1 MEEKIARQ
9 KIKYIIA
16 IWANTKDETDDYT
29 YSKNMLEIRNRLY
42 ELSADKDYEDDYRV
56 LLKVRTETI
65 DDHKGC
71 MQIEIKCTKTTNN
84 DKIDNTNE

>member
-9 KIKYIIA
+9 KIKDIIA

-71 MQIEIKCTKTTNN
+71 MQIEIKCTKTNN
-84 DKIDNTNE
+84 DKIDNTNK

>member
-1 MEEKIARQ
+1 MEEKVARQ
-9 KIKYIIA
+9 KIKDIIA

-71 MQIEIKCTKTTNN
+71 MQIEIKCTKTNN
-84 DKIDNTNE
+84 DKIDSTNE

>member
-9 KIKYIIA
+9 KIKDIIA

-42 ELSADKDYEDDYRV
+42 ELSADKNYEDDYRV

-71 MQIEIKCTKTTNN
+71 MQIEIKCTKTNN

>member
-9 KIKYIIA
+9 KIKDIIA
-16 IWANTKDETDDYT
+16 IRANTKDETDDYT

-71 MQIEIKCTKTTNN
+71 MQIEIKCTKTNN

>member
-9 KIKYIIA
+9 KIKDIIA
-16 IWANTKDETDDYT
+16 IWANTKDETDDYS

-71 MQIEIKCTKTTNN
+71 MQIEIKCTKTNN
-84 DKIDNTNE
+84 DKIDNPDE

>member
-9 KIKYIIA
+9 KIKDIIA

-42 ELSADKDYEDDYRV
+42 ELSADKNYEDDYHV

-65 DDHKGC
+65 DDHKSC
-71 MQIEIKCTKTTNN
+71 MQIEIKCTKANN

>member
-9 KIKYIIA
+9 KIKDIIA

-71 MQIEIKCTKTTNN
+71 MQIEIKCTKTNN

>member
-9 KIKYIIA
+9 KIKDIIA

-42 ELSADKDYEDDYRV
+42 ELSADKDYEDDFSV
-56 LLKVRTETI
+56 LLKVKTETM
-65 DDHKGC
+65 DEHKGC
-71 MQIEIKCTKTTNN
+71 MQIEIKCTKTN
-84 DKIDNTNE
+84 DNKVKNTSK

>member
-9 KIKYIIA
+9 KIKDIIA

-71 MQIEIKCTKTTNN
+71 MQIEIKCTKTNN
-84 DKIDNTNE
+84 DKIDNTDE

>member
-9 KIKYIIA
+9 KIKDIIA

-42 ELSADKDYEDDYRV
+42 ELSADKDYEDDFSV
-56 LLKVRTETI
+56 LLKVKTETV
-65 DDHKGC
+65 DNHKGC
-71 MQIEIKCTKTTNN
+71 MQIEIKCTKTN
-84 DKIDNTNE
+84 DNKVKNTNK

>member
-9 KIKYIIA
+9 KIKDIIA

-65 DDHKGC
+65 DHQKVS
-71 MQIEIKCTKTTNN
+71 MQIELKCTKTNN
-84 DKIDNTNE
+84 YKIDNTNE

>member
-9 KIKYIIA
+9 KIKDIIA

-71 MQIEIKCTKTTNN
+71 MQIEIKCTKTN
-84 DKIDNTNE
+84 DNKIDNIDE

>member
-9 KIKYIIA
+9 KIKNIIA

-71 MQIEIKCTKTTNN
+71 MQIEIKCTKTNN
-84 DKIDNTNE
+84 DEIDNIN

>member
-1 MEEKIARQ
+1 MEEKIARK
-9 KIKYIIA
+9 KIKDIIA
-16 IWANTKDETDDYT
+16 IWANTQDETDDYT

-42 ELSADKDYEDDYRV
+42 ELSADKDYEDDFSV
-56 LLKVRTETI
+56 LLKVKTETI

-71 MQIEIKCTKTTNN
+71 MQIEIKCTKTNN

>member
-9 KIKYIIA
+9 KIKDIIA

-71 MQIEIKCTKTTNN
+71 MQIEIKCTKTNN
-84 DKIDNTNE
+84 DEIDNINE

>member
-9 KIKYIIA
+9 KIKDIIA
-16 IWANTKDETDDYT
+16 IWANTKYETDDYT

-71 MQIEIKCTKTTNN
+71 MQIEIKCTKTN
-84 DKIDNTNE
+84 DNKIKNTNE

>member
-9 KIKYIIA
+9 KIKDIIA

-65 DDHKGC
+65 NDHKGC
-71 MQIEIKCTKTTNN
+71 MQIEIKCTKTNN
-84 DKIDNTNE
+84 DKIDNTDE

>member
-9 KIKYIIA
+9 KIKDIIA
-16 IWANTKDETDDYT
+16 IWANTQDETDDYT
-29 YSKNMLEIRNRLY
+29 YSKNMLEIRNKLY
-42 ELSADKDYEDDYRV
+42 ELSADKDYEDDFSV
-56 LLKVRTETI
+56 LLKVKTETI

-71 MQIEIKCTKTTNN
+71 MQIEIKCTKTNN